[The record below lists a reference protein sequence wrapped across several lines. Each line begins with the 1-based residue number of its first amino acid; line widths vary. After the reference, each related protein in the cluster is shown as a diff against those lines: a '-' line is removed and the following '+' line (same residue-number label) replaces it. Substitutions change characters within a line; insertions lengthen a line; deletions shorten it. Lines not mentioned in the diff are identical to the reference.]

1 MFDFA
6 IHVAS
11 VAAIYALIALALNLQ
26 AGYAGLL
33 NLGHIAFVGVGAY
46 AVGMAHA
53 AGLHPALGVL
63 LGCAVASLLGLLMAR
78 LGRNLGADYW
88 GIATLAV
95 AEIVRTIALNEDWLT
110 GGAQGL
116 SGIPGLYGGLARP
129 WDRFAFLATAVL
141 AVVLAALL
149 MRRLAAGR
157 FGRAL
162 RLMREE
168 PALATSLGYDLVALK
183 SKASVVSA
191 VIAALG
197 GSLLGFYISYVGPD
211 FMLASETFLIWTMVM
226 IGGLGNAAGVIVG
239 AVLVQVIYA
248 AVPFAKDYLGI
259 GSDVA
264 GAVRLGLIGL
274 LLLACLLWRT
284 QGLVPERLRKIR

>member
-1 MFDFA
+1 MFDFS
-6 IHVAS
+6 IHVAT

-53 AGLHPALGVL
+53 AGVHPALGVL
-63 LGCAVASLLGLLMAR
+63 LGCAVACLLGLFMAR

-116 SGIPGLYGGLARP
+116 SGIPSLYAGLARP
-129 WDRFAFLATAVL
+129 WDRLAFLLTAVL
-141 AVVLAALL
+141 AVLVTALL

-183 SKASVVSA
+183 SKASMVSA
-191 VIAALG
+191 VIAAIG

-226 IGGLGNAAGVIVG
+226 IGGLGNAAGVVVG
-239 AVLVQVIYA
+239 AVLVQVIHA

-274 LLLACLLWRT
+274 LLLGCLLWRT
-284 QGLVPERLRKIR
+284 QGLVPERLRKLR